1 MDDPGPLV
9 GWETG
14 FKLYI
19 LNLGMSWQHWER
31 RFLQKGVWEGFSA
44 SESSSVKNRS
54 SRWMQPWVLVRSK
67 AFRTHQL
74 CSRPE
79 SSSQGTRKLAWG
91 ACAWT
96 SILAHSYPP
105 WCTFSLQSSSFTR
118 GLSTS
123 VSAFR
128 NTPPRCPWTFLM
140 LCHQHTRGGV
150 FIMQIWMK
158 PQVKV
163 EKMFLNICS

>member
-1 MDDPGPLV
+1 MIQDPWLV
-9 GWETG
+9 ER
-14 FKLYI
+14 
-19 LNLGMSWQHWER
+19 LGLSCIFWTWGCLDNIER
-31 RFLQKGVWEGFSA
+31 EDSCRKGVWEGFSA

-79 SSSQGTRKLAWG
+79 SSSQGTRKLGLG

-105 WCTFSLQSSSFTR
+105 WCTSSSPTR
-118 GLSTS
+118 FISPEALNIS
-123 VSAFR
+123 VRAFR
-128 NTPPRCPWTFLM
+128 NTPPHCPWTFLM

-150 FIMQIWMK
+150 FITNLNENQ
-158 PQVKV
+158 QVKV
-163 EKMFLNICS
+163 EKMFQYL